1 MASRETTIL
10 QDKVRELQNEKT
22 DVTMDSLFSEIDRDG
37 NGSISKEEFG
47 RVFSAIRDSVHEE
60 HEKLARSKRKSA
72 ILCTAVG
79 MLVAFLGI
87 LLAGNTGLVWW
98 MIRLNKDIHI
108 RGNSSQLVDS
118 KDHVVGTSK
127 ILNVNDLLTVP
138 KLGAKYDYSQI
149 ESIQMTVKDPEL
161 EQTGVLALNTVGS
174 FWYNSTDM
182 DFFLET
188 GLTLHIS
195 QGLMRLAPTFRS
207 ASGATPSA
215 HRRKMFIP
223 VIYGLYVIGAVCVA
237 VAAQHV
243 YLGHF
248 K

>member
-1 MASRETTIL
+1 MTSRETIVL
-10 QDKVRELQNEKT
+10 QDKVRKLHEKN
-22 DVTMDSLFSEIDRDG
+22 DVTMDSLFQDIDRDG
-37 NGSISKEEFG
+37 NGSISKEEFS
-47 RVFSAIRDSVHEE
+47 RVFSAIRVSVEEE

-72 ILCTAVG
+72 ILCTAVA

-98 MIRLNKDIHI
+98 MIRLNKDTHI

-243 YLGHF
+243 YLGRQ
-248 K
+248 

>member
-1 MASRETTIL
+1 MASRETIIL

-37 NGSISKEEFG
+37 NGSISKEEFS
-47 RVFSAIRDSVHEE
+47 RVFGVIRDSVHEE

-98 MIRLNKDIHI
+98 MIRLNKDTHI
-108 RGNSSQLVDS
+108 MGNSSELVDS
-118 KDHVVGTSK
+118 TNHLVGTGK
-127 ILNVNDLLTVP
+127 VATVRDIVQAP
-138 KLGAKYDYSQI
+138 AQGAEYDYSQI
-149 ESIQMTVKDPEL
+149 ESVSMTVIDSDSNLPGKL
-161 EQTGVLALNTVGS
+161 SLRSIGS

-195 QGLMRLAPTFRS
+195 KGLMRLAPTLKNAF
-207 ASGATPSA
+207 GATPA
-215 HRRKMFIP
+215 ARRRELFLCAG
-223 VIYGLYVIGAVCVA
+223 VCIGAVIFASAYVGA
-237 VAAQHV
+237 VAYAWAR
-243 YLGHF
+243 GW
-248 K
+248 